1 MLKQNYLTID
11 AVSHQ
16 GNLDLSRSIQ
26 RSRIIKNQAS
36 DVVVGF
42 EESKLA
48 EAIEAFSRDT
58 HQTITF
64 LHEELRRTKKDK

>member
-1 MLKQNYLTID
+1 MLKQNFLTID

-16 GNLDLSRSIQ
+16 GNLDFSRSIQ
-26 RSRIIKNQAS
+26 RSRIIKNNQSS

-48 EAIEAFSRDT
+48 
-58 HQTITF
+58 
-64 LHEELRRTKKDK
+64 